1 MTLGSVLSPGEC
13 GSEVVDK
20 ISCVNVRE
28 KKLEKSQEKQWGKI
42 VSCQVNVLLTLSS
55 EPITMRSSA

>member
-1 MTLGSVLSPGEC
+1 MTLGSVLSPREC
-13 GSEVVDK
+13 GSEVADI
-20 ISCVNVRE
+20 ISCVNVRG

-55 EPITMRSSA
+55 EPITMGSSA